1 MVETLKNVWSLI
13 HSLRKGDVDARM
25 IPTKLESLAND
36 LENKASHLGVQQK
49 TWGLNQTNLCDGTL
63 QVARCDINAF
73 GYSSVHLHEHKANK
87 FIVHSGVLEV
97 RVWNDPGNETI
108 DSTVNADAKHSDY
121 LTYTLCDGD
130 TIIVPPGV
138 VHQFYALE
146 NTICSEVYW
155 SKNNTKVGWNDIK
168 RFTKNGQDDS
178 DRKNYVVEGHGVTV

>member
-13 HSLRKGDVDARM
+13 HSLRKGDVDARV
-25 IPTKLESLAND
+25 IPTKLEALAND

-87 FIVHSGVLEV
+87 FIVHSGKLEV
-97 RVWNDPGNETI
+97 RVWRTEKNCETH
-108 DSTVNADAKHSDY
+108 VLRAR
-121 LTYTLCDGD
+121 D
-130 TIIVPPGV
+130 TIVIPPRV

-155 SKNNTKVGWNDIK
+155 SESDSKVGWNDIK
-168 RFTKNGQDDS
+168 RFTTNGQDDEK
-178 DRKNYVVEGHGVTV
+178 RENYVVEFAV